1 MPYFSQSFVIRRAL
15 EIRSQENR
23 DIPQGHE
30 PHSKTGQFFLDAI
43 QRSSVLS
50 LNLMCGRWDRIC
62 SILLIGLSVFF
73 VASEPCWA
81 AQDIR
86 RDATVQAVEEAMPSV
101 VNISTESVV
110 EVHDPL
116 ENVFRNFYGRYWGR
130 RPQQSL
136 GSGIIIE
143 EDGYILTNLHVVR
156 RANRITV
163 TLADGRVFEAQALVG
178 AIKTDV
184 ALLKLVAGE
193 NEKFKAVTFAEADDL
208 FLGETVLALGNPFGL
223 GGTVTKGILSSKAR
237 RPPTTDEEALDVKDW
252 LQTDAA
258 INPGNSGGPLVNLR
272 GELIGLNVAIF
283 KEGQGIGFAI
293 PINRVTEALTILFTP
308 ERVKGLWFG
317 AQIGFSGTR
326 LVVASVE
333 SDSPAELSG
342 LKPHDVVIGVDD
354 KVAANLIEFNR
365 QLIAADARQDVRVNI
380 EREGERMTLNVRLI
394 PENAFFNDGL
404 ISQKLGA
411 TLRKITPEIA
421 SRFGNRSVEGL
432 FVSQV
437 ERGGPAARAGLNEGC
452 IVRGMDGAA
461 LTEVKEAAK
470 MLHAKKSGER
480 VRLSLVI
487 PRSRGFFLQLLSVD
501 RDAVVR

>member
-1 MPYFSQSFVIRRAL
+1 MPYFFQRFRLFSSKKVFGRDGR
-15 EIRSQENR
+15 NR
-23 DIPQGHE
+23 
-30 PHSKTGQFFLDAI
+30 
-43 QRSSVLS
+43 
-50 LNLMCGRWDRIC
+50 
-62 SILLIGLSVFF
+62 SILVSVGLILFF
-73 VASEPCWA
+73 ATTEPCLA
-81 AQDIR
+81 AEDIR

-101 VNISTESVV
+101 VNISTESIV

-116 ENVFRNFYGRYWGR
+116 ESVFRNFYGRYWGR

-136 GSGIIIE
+136 GSGVIIE
-143 EDGYILTNLHVVR
+143 EEGYILTNLHVVR

-163 TLADGRVFEAQALVG
+163 TLADGRVFQAKALVG
-178 AIKTDV
+178 TTKTDV

-193 NEKFKAVTFAEADDL
+193 NEKFKAVKFAEADDL
-208 FLGETVLALGNPFGL
+208 LLGETVLALGNPFGL

-237 RPPTTDEEALDVKDW
+237 RPPTDDESLDVKDW

-293 PINRVTEALTILFTP
+293 PILRVTEALTELFTP
-308 ERVKGLWFG
+308 ELVKGLWFG
-317 AQIGFSGTR
+317 ARIELNGKR
-326 LVVASVE
+326 LVAVSVQP
-333 SDSPAELSG
+333 DSPAELSG
-342 LKPHDVVIGVDD
+342 LQPGDVVLGVGD
-354 KVAANLIEFNR
+354 KMAGNLIDFNR
-365 QLIAADARQDVRVNI
+365 QLIATNIRKDVRLNI
-380 EREGERMTLNVRLI
+380 ERKGKRRTLNVRLI
-394 PENAFFNDGL
+394 PEDAFFNDGL

-411 TLRKITPEIA
+411 TLRKMTPEITA
-421 SRFGNRSVEGL
+421 RFGNRSVEGL

-437 ERGGPAARAGLNEGC
+437 EREGPAARAGLKAGA
-452 IVRGMDGAA
+452 ILRGIDGRA
-461 LTEVKEAAK
+461 LSEIKEAAK
-470 MLHAKKSGER
+470 MLHAKRPGER